1 MMLEPLSR
9 LVRELG
15 KLPGIGQK
23 SAQRL
28 AFHLLRQSE
37 GDVRMLAAALLE
49 AKQNIHACARC
60 GNYTDRELCD
70 ICADPKRQ
78 TGAMCVVQQEKDI
91 MAMERTH
98 AFGGAYHVLG
108 GSLSPMDGIGADELR
123 IAELMQRIEAE
134 AITEVILATNPDI
147 EGEATALY
155 IADQLRTKPVRVT
168 RIAHGV
174 PIGGNLE
181 YVDELTLSRALQGR
195 REI

>member
-28 AFHLLRQSE
+28 AYHLLRQSE
-37 GDVRMLAAALLE
+37 DDVRTLANALVD
-49 AKQNIHACARC
+49 AKRHIHPCERC
-60 GNYTDRELCD
+60 GNYADAALCV
-70 ICADPKRQ
+70 ICSDPKRQ
-78 TGAMCVVQQEKDI
+78 SGVMCVVQQEKDLI
-91 MAMERTH
+91 AMERTH
-98 AFGGAYHVLG
+98 AFNGVYHVLG

-123 IAELMQRIEAE
+123 IDELLRRIERE
-134 AITEVILATNPDI
+134 HISEVILATNPDV
-147 EGEATALY
+147 EGEATAVY
-155 IADQLRTKPVRVT
+155 IAQQLHGQSVRVT

-195 REI
+195 HEI